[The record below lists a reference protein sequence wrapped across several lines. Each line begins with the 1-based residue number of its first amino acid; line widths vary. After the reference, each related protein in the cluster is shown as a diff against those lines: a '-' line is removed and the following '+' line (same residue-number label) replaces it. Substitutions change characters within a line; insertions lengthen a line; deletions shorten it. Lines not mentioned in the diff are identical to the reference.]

1 LASSKRVTI
10 CVLRKISFRNYF
22 FASIF
27 STAIAFAENPDQLP
41 TPKHTQSLNELP
53 KLFENKNGLTNFRE
67 QLYGIP
73 ESDALGMDLPKGLTR
88 KDIVKLVAPN
98 EDLNL
103 AIAVGAKAFP
113 YRLNSYVVIAC
124 FARPNEYKGLMFP
137 KRKSCKKKTGDRDP
151 NDIIYLGLIEYD
163 STKSQPKLIA
173 KSLPLETSWYFIIS
187 EQFRSDMRDKRY
199 LPPKGR
205 YKEFDFAP
213 FKVSDTQI
221 AFGLRTEQTDGYSG
235 GFGYFEVLTL
245 FMVDNDRIINILSE
259 PIYFYQNIAG
269 SWNKDGTREHSLYEG
284 KNVIVILP
292 SQTDGY
298 YDLQIK
304 SLDNDW
310 QKVFTWDASL
320 KRYLPSDRT
329 ATVNRIIAETLNL
342 KIEGVTYF

>member
-1 LASSKRVTI
+1 MKLRILAI
-10 CVLRKISFRNYF
+10 F
-22 FASIF
+22 FISIF
-27 STAIAFAENPDQLP
+27 SSAIAFAENTDLIPP
-41 TPKHTQSLNELP
+41 PKHAESLNELP
-53 KLFENKNGLTNFRE
+53 KLFENKNGLTDFRE

-98 EDLNL
+98 EDINL

-124 FARPNEYKGLMFP
+124 FARPNQYKDLRFP
-137 KRKSCKKKTGDRDP
+137 ERKSCKKKTGDRDP
-151 NDIIYLGLIEYD
+151 DDIIYLGLIEYD
-163 STKSQPKLIA
+163 SIKSKSKLIA

-187 EQFRSDMRDKRY
+187 EQFRSDMREKRY
-199 LPPKGR
+199 LPPKGK

-213 FKVSDTQI
+213 FKVSDTQT
-221 AFGLRTEQTDGYSG
+221 AFGLRTGQTDGYSG

-245 FMVDNDRIINILSE
+245 FIVDNDQIINILSE

-269 SWNKDGTREHSLYEG
+269 SWNKDGTREHGLYEG
-284 KNVIVILP
+284 KNVIVVLP

-304 SLDNDW
+304 SLDNEW
-310 QKVFTWDASL
+310 QKTFAWDASL

-329 ATVNRIIAETLNL
+329 ATLNRILAEIYNL
-342 KIEGVTYF
+342 QIRGVTYY